1 MELRAPRDT
10 DAAAVLDLIVAR
22 DVADL
27 GRPDYTLEDV
37 EADWAAPGIE
47 LGLDAWLAEEDG
59 AALGY
64 ALLDD
69 RGAALITVPPATE
82 GRGVGTALREA
93 AETRARDRGE

>member
-37 EADWAAPGIE
+37 ENDWASPSVAGGTVISAAPRSSSS
-47 LGLDAWLAEEDG
+47 A
-59 AALGY
+59 
-64 ALLDD
+64 
-69 RGAALITVPPATE
+69 
-82 GRGVGTALREA
+82 
-93 AETRARDRGE
+93 

>member
-1 MELRAPRDT
+1 MELRAPRAT

-47 LGLDAWLAEEDG
+47 LGARRLAR
-59 AALGY
+59 
-64 ALLDD
+64 
-69 RGAALITVPPATE
+69 RGATAPRSAT
-82 GRGVGTALREA
+82 RCSTTA
-93 AETRARDRGE
+93 ARR